1 MLNRVLAIVASIVLL
16 MIALSGCRG
25 QEVPEEADVITP
37 PPTPGSTV
45 SGATA
50 PPPSPTVASRTG
62 PTNPAIPPTRRRQ
75 VNQPPA
81 TIPEQA
87 STETPLHTTAAPTEV
102 TESASSEPANYL
114 EEDIPPC
121 TPVVGSAEDPCEPGV
136 RAASGTSGTISSSP
150 ASGETPSTVR
160 EYLDG
165 NSLIFVSHIVLRGT
179 YIPDSV
185 RCTRDNPFHMPSY
198 EEPGYFQNSLL
209 MQCYADVRVNA
220 YVLGSGP
227 AQLTVLNQSLDEM
240 YIRGRK
246 DWLGSASEAI

>member
-1 MLNRVLAIVASIVLL
+1 MLNRVLATVASIVLL

-37 PPTPGSTV
+37 PPTPGSAV

-81 TIPEQA
+81 TMPEQA
-87 STETPLHTTAAPTEV
+87 STETPLPTTAAPTEV

-150 ASGETPSTVR
+150 APATTPSTVR

-165 NSLIFVSHIVLRGT
+165 NSLISVSHIVLQGT

-185 RCTRDNPFHMPSY
+185 RCTRDNPLHIPSY
-198 EEPGYFQNSLL
+198 EEPGYFQNSIL

-227 AQLTVLNQSLDEM
+227 AQLTVLNQSQDDM
-240 YIRGRK
+240 YIRGAKRLA
-246 DWLGSASEAI
+246 WFC